1 MYDVRRNIRK
11 VLADMP
17 EGVDLC
23 AVSKYHPKEYI
34 EEAYAE
40 GQRIFGE
47 SVVQELRQKQ
57 PLLPQ
62 DIEWHFI
69 GHLQTNKVKYIA
81 PYISLIHSVD
91 SIKLLKEINRQAE
104 KHNRIIRVLLEL
116 HVAEEETKSGLTP
129 EEAMAML
136 EDGEW
141 RELTNVEICG
151 IMTMASYTEDVEQIR
166 REFDRARNFFEIVK
180 EKYFATQ
187 PSFSIKSYGMSGDYP
202 IALSAGSSLVR
213 VGTTI
218 FGPRVY

>member
-17 EGVDLC
+17 EGVGLC

-57 PLLPQ
+57 PVLPQ

-136 EDGEW
+136 ENGEW
-141 RELTNVEICG
+141 RELANVEICG

>member
-1 MYDVRRNIRK
+1 MYDVRGNIRK

-17 EGVDLC
+17 MGVDLC

-91 SIKLLKEINRQAE
+91 SIRLLREINRQAE
-104 KHNRIIRVLLEL
+104 KNNRIIRVLLEL
-116 HVAEEETKSGLTP
+116 HVAEEETKSGFTP
-129 EEAMAML
+129 DEAIAML
-136 EDGEW
+136 EEGEW
-141 RELTNVEICG
+141 RVLSHVEICG
-151 IMTMASYTEDVEQIR
+151 IMTMASYTDDEDQIH
-166 REFDRARNFFEIVK
+166 REFARAHDFFEDAK
-180 EKYFATQ
+180 KKYFATQ
-187 PSFSIKSYGMSGDYP
+187 PSFSIRSYGMSGDYP
-202 IALSAGSSLVR
+202 IALSEGSSLVR

>member
-17 EGVDLC
+17 EGVALC

-57 PLLPQ
+57 PVLPQ

-166 REFDRARNFFEIVK
+166 CEFDRARNFFEIVK
-180 EKYFATQ
+180 EKYFTTQ

>member
-1 MYDVRRNIRK
+1 MYDVRGNIRK
-11 VLADMP
+11 VLAGLP
-17 EGVDLC
+17 QGVRLC

-40 GQRIFGE
+40 GQRVFGE

-57 PLLPQ
+57 PVLPQ

-91 SIKLLKEINRQAE
+91 SIRLLKEINRQAE
-104 KHNRIIRVLLEL
+104 KHNRTIRVLLEI

-129 EEAMAML
+129 EEMIDML
-136 EDGEW
+136 DAGEW
-141 RELTNVEICG
+141 RELANIEICG
-151 IMTMASYTEDVEQIR
+151 IMTMASYTDDVEQIR
-166 REFDRARNFFEIVK
+166 REFNRARDFFEMAK

-202 IALSAGSSLVR
+202 IALSSGSSLVR

>member
-1 MYDVRRNIRK
+1 MYDVRGNIRK
-11 VLADMP
+11 VLADIP
-17 EGVDLC
+17 EGVSLC

-57 PLLPQ
+57 PLLPS

-81 PYISLIHSVD
+81 PYISLIQSVD
-91 SIKLLKEINRQAE
+91 SIRLLKEIDRQAE
-104 KHNRIIRVLLEL
+104 KNNRTIRVLLEL

-129 EEAMAML
+129 DEAMAML
-136 EDGEW
+136 EEGEW
-141 RELTNVEICG
+141 RVLSHVEICG
-151 IMTMASYTEDVEQIR
+151 IMTMASYTDDEEQIH
-166 REFDRARNFFEIVK
+166 REFARAHDFFEQAK
-180 EKYFATQ
+180 KKYFATQ
-187 PSFSIKSYGMSGDYP
+187 PSFSIRSYGMSGDYP
-202 IALSAGSSLVR
+202 IALSEGSSLVR